1 MSSITSYIAT
11 LKKQVSLLLSKY
23 QQLSECND
31 ELNRQKLDLL
41 ERIKSLENEIQ
52 ALNKRVEVVDVVKG
66 ISVKEGES
74 AGFARLKVNNL
85 IRQIDKCISLLN
97 E

>member
-1 MSSITSYIAT
+1 MSSIPSYISA
-11 LKKQVSLLLSKY
+11 LKKQISLLLSKY
-23 QQLSECND
+23 Q
-31 ELNRQKLDLL
+31 ELTVSHDVLHHEKSNLL
-41 ERIKSLENEIQ
+41 ERVKSLENEIQ
-52 ALNKRVEVVDVVKG
+52 ELKKHVEVAHVVKG

-85 IRQIDKCISLLN
+85 IREIDKCISLLN

>member
-1 MSSITSYIAT
+1 MNSISSYIST

-23 QQLSECND
+23 QALSVYNE
-31 ELNRQKLDLL
+31 ELSQQKLDLL
-41 ERIKSLENEIQ
+41 ERVKCLENEIQ
-52 ALNKRVEVVDVVKG
+52 ELKKRVEVVNVVEG
-66 ISVKEGES
+66 ISLKEGES
-74 AGFARLKVNNL
+74 ASFARIKVNNL

>member
-1 MSSITSYIAT
+1 MSSVTSYIAT

-23 QQLSECND
+23 QQLSESND
-31 ELNRQKLDLL
+31 ELSYQKLDLL
-41 ERIKSLENEIQ
+41 KRIKSLENEIQ
-52 ALNKRVEVVDVVKG
+52 ALKKRVEVVDVVKG
-66 ISVKEGES
+66 ISAREGES

>member
-1 MSSITSYIAT
+1 MSSISSYIST

-23 QQLSECND
+23 QALSVYNE
-31 ELNRQKLDLL
+31 ELSHQKLDLL
-41 ERIKSLENEIQ
+41 ERVKGLENEIQ
-52 ALNKRVEVVDVVKG
+52 ELKKRVEVVNVVEG
-66 ISVKEGES
+66 ISLKEGES
-74 AGFARLKVNNL
+74 ASFARIKVNNL

>member
-1 MSSITSYIAT
+1 MNSISSYIST
-11 LKKQVSLLLSKY
+11 LKQQVSLLLSKY
-23 QQLSECND
+23 QELSVYNK
-31 ELNRQKLDLL
+31 ELHHQKSDLL
-41 ERIKSLENEIQ
+41 ERVKSLENEIQ
-52 ALNKRVEVVDVVKG
+52 ELKKRVDVVNVVQG

-74 AGFARLKVNNL
+74 ASFARTKVNHL

>member
-1 MSSITSYIAT
+1 MSSISSYIST
-11 LKKQVSLLLSKY
+11 LKKQISLLLSKY
-23 QQLSECND
+23 QELTVSND
-31 ELNRQKLDLL
+31 VLHHEKLDLL

-52 ALNKRVEVVDVVKG
+52 ELKQHVEVARVVKG
-66 ISVKEGES
+66 ISINEGDS

-85 IRQIDKCISLLN
+85 IREIDKCISLLN

>member
-1 MSSITSYIAT
+1 MSSITSYISN
-11 LKKQVSLLLSKY
+11 LKEQISLLLSKY
-23 QQLSECND
+23 QKLSTYND
-31 ELNRQKLDLL
+31 ELNHQKIDLL
-41 ERIKSLENEIQ
+41 ERIKFLENEIQ
-52 ALNKRVEVVDVVKG
+52 ELKKRVEVVHVVKG

-85 IRQIDKCISLLN
+85 IREIDKCISLLN